1 MIIENSMPLEIPTDV
16 LVKAFLKILLND
28 GLISNKTYLVAIR
41 MLEEENKN
49 T

>member
-1 MIIENSMPLEIPTDV
+1 MIIESSIPFEIPTDV

-28 GLISNKTYLVAIR
+28 GLINNKTYLAAIR
-41 MLEEENKN
+41 MHEEESTN